1 MASAAAV
8 LDPDLVVLGGGVGM
22 SADLLLPVL
31 RRTLRTLGPLRP
43 KVVAGAL
50 AEDAV
55 LMGAVATAL
64 DAARDMAFQR
74 R

>member
-1 MASAAAV
+1 M
-8 LDPDLVVLGGGVGM
+8 
-22 SADLLLPVL
+22 L
-31 RRTLRTLGPLRP
+31 RILGPLRP
-43 KVVAGAL
+43 KVVAGAP

-55 LMGAVATAL
+55 LMGALATAL